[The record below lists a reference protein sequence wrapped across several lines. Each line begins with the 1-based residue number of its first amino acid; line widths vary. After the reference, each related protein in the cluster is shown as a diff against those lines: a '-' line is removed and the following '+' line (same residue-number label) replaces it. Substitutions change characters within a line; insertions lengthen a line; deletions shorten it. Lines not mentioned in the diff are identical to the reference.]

1 MLIMQFIKIIQTLLL
16 FSDATL
22 RDPNSSYQEMKAEV
36 TEVPASSL
44 LPEGGHNI
52 TGKNTVRLIA

>member
-1 MLIMQFIKIIQTLLL
+1 MLKLQFIKFIQMIFLRL
-16 FSDATL
+16 FPEAAL
-22 RDPNSSYQEMKAEV
+22 RVPDSSYQEMKAEV

-52 TGKNTVRLIA
+52 TGRSTV

>member
-1 MLIMQFIKIIQTLLL
+1 MYPNDLCLSFLE
-16 FSDATL
+16 AVL
-22 RDPNSSYQEMKAEV
+22 RVPNSSYQEMKAEV

-52 TGKNTVRLIA
+52 TGKNTV